1 VTAAEHDDGGPA
13 SQAHFGR
20 YKLIATLGHGGMAD
34 VYLAVARGPVGFN
47 KLQVVKCLRPDLA
60 EEPEFLAMFLD
71 EARLAAR
78 LHHPNVV
85 QTNEVGEALG
95 NYFIAMEYLD
105 GQPFNRV
112 CYRARKMAAS
122 GLCVEACST
131 IVVEALAGLHY
142 AHELRDYGDKPLGVV
157 HRDASPHNIF
167 VTYNGQVKVVDFG
180 IAKAASRS
188 AETRT
193 GTLKGKIGYMAPE
206 QARCEAVDR
215 RADVFSMGVVLW
227 EAITGTRLWQDA
239 NEFQIIDRLSSG
251 APLPTVRSRRPD
263 APMELE
269 AICGRALAIDPAERY
284 ATAADMRG
292 ELLAFLDT
300 GGRRRASREEIGRQI
315 AELFHEERT
324 KIKSIIDR
332 QLTALEEL
340 HQSSEINMVDLRSLA
355 STGSVRPPSV
365 SSSMPINVIGTHDEE
380 GTAPTLARAATTES
394 MRPPPPRKSTTATV
408 MVSAGAAAIGGV
420 LALVLLW
427 KPSPPPDSPFTEGT
441 DTFGA
446 TPAAEPPDPV
456 EGLANM
462 VSVEIEARPAEAVIK
477 LDGKEIAR
485 GHYAEAHRPDDE
497 AHELVIEAPGHEP
510 DRREVRFDKNV
521 QIAVVLKQSS
531 GKLAGTRP
539 GGKSGGQKPSKTT
552 QPAPPASADEPP
564 GTLGQPGKPKKRKLD
579 SDDPWAD

>member
-1 VTAAEHDDGGPA
+1 MTALQQDNGGPA
-13 SQAHFGR
+13 SQSHFGR

-60 EEPEFLAMFLD
+60 EEPEFLDMFLD

-112 CYRARKMAAS
+112 CYRARKMAA
-122 GLCVEACST
+122 GFCVEACT
-131 IVVEALAGLHY
+131 TVVVEALAGLHY
-142 AHELRDYGDKPLGVV
+142 AHELRDYGDQPLGVV

-206 QARCEAVDR
+206 QARCESVDR

-227 EAITGTRLWQDA
+227 EAITGTRLWEDA

-251 APLPTVRSRRPD
+251 AALPTLRSRRPD

-269 AICGRALAIDPAERY
+269 AICGRALAIDPAQRY
-284 ATAADMRG
+284 PTAADMRG

-300 GGRRRASREEIGRQI
+300 GGRRRASREEIGQQI
-315 AELFHEERT
+315 AQLFQEERT
-324 KIKSIIDR
+324 KIKSVIDR

-340 HQSSEINMVDLRSLA
+340 HQSSELNVVDLRSLA

-365 SSSMPINVIGTHDEE
+365 SGSMPINIIRTQDDE
-380 GTAPTLARAATTES
+380 GTAPTLARAATAES
-394 MRPPPPRKSTTATV
+394 MRPQPPRRSMTTTV
-408 MVSAGAAAIGGV
+408 MMSAGAAAIGGV
-420 LALVLLW
+420 LALALLW
-427 KPSPPPDSPFTEGT
+427 KPGAPADSLGTERTAPQGET
-441 DTFGA
+441 A
-446 TPAAEPPDPV
+446 AAESPDPN
-456 EGLANM
+456 EGLAAM
-462 VSVEIEARPAEAVIK
+462 VSVEIEASPAEAVIK
-477 LDGKEIAR
+477 LDGEEIAQ
-485 GHYAEAHRPDDE
+485 GHYVEAHRPDDQ
-497 AHELVIEAPGHEP
+497 AHELLIEAPGHEP
-510 DRREVRFDKNV
+510 DRRELRFDKNV
-521 QIAVVLKQSS
+521 QIAVVLKKSA
-531 GKLAGTRP
+531 GKLADTPPRGKM
-539 GGKSGGQKPSKTT
+539 GGHKPSKTT
-552 QPAPPASADEPP
+552 QPAPPATGDEPA
-564 GTLGQPGKPKKRKLD
+564 GSLGQPGKPKKRKLD
-579 SDDPWAD
+579 PDDPWAD